1 MQLFLAASIHCQAN
15 RYTVHVT
22 RIRKKSSPVYAVGDV
37 VLLQH
42 HTCTCILGI
51 NTQRTKVYGNHKGEL
66 AEHLK
71 GGSIVTFIINNL
83 INQDLHQ
90 LYVGYSIFF
99 LILVFRNN
107 VFSL

>member
-1 MQLFLAASIHCQAN
+1 M
-15 RYTVHVT
+15 VT
-22 RIRKKSSPVYAVGDV
+22 RIRKKSSPVYTVGDV
-37 VLLQH
+37 VLL
-42 HTCTCILGI
+42 C
-51 NTQRTKVYGNHKGEL
+51 NTTFSELTHKELYGNHKGEL

-99 LILVFRNN
+99 LILVFSNN